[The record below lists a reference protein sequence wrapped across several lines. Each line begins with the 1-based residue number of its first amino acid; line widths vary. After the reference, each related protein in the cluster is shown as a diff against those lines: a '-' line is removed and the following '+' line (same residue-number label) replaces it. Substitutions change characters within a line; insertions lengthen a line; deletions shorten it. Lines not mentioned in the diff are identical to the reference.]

1 MKMIRVAVYV
11 HVSRLDQD
19 PQNQLAELRRYVQ
32 ARGWEATEFT
42 EHGVSGA
49 KDKRPELDRMLAAV
63 RRKRFDAVVAWK
75 LDRLG
80 RSMRH
85 LVLLLDELRALDVGL
100 VTLGEGLDTSTPAG
114 RMAFGIFA
122 SVAEFERER
131 LRERTLLGLDRAR
144 AQGKRLGRPVDDAL
158 RRRII
163 AEGAGLSVREAAR
176 RFACSTATIQKVRKL
191 ATAA

>member
-1 MKMIRVAVYV
+1 MRVATYV
-11 HVSRLDQD
+11 RVSRLDQNAE
-19 PQNQLAELRRYVQ
+19 NQTEELRRYVT
-32 ARGWEATEFT
+32 ARGWAATEFI

-63 RRKRFDAVVAWK
+63 RRKRFDAVLAWK

-100 VTLGEGLDTSTPAG
+100 VTLGEGLDTTTPAG

-144 AQGKRLGRPVDDAL
+144 AQGKRLGRAVDDSL
-158 RRRII
+158 RTRI
-163 AEGAGLSVREAAR
+163 AECAGLSV
-176 RFACSTATIQKVRKL
+176 
-191 ATAA
+191 